1 MAISLCAVVSLYHRP
16 ISKLIDIRRLK
27 KKKVGKNHLNLV
39 KANRLKKPNPS
50 SILFFRKMQ
59 NYHSRYKMRINTISI
74 ECFQIM
80 RSKNATLQ
88 RLLNLKPNPKW
99 FFGEF
104 AVWQMLQ
111 WHMHFLDDDLNIY
124 ISNIRNGKRKLA
136 KALKTAGP
144 RQIENCRNEGRRIAD
159 NGKILHKT
167 INRDFLQV
175 NFSKVMRK
183 LFYRRCWIS
192 TIFRTLKVD
201 FWVLCLKITSLF
213 DCEWY

>member
-59 NYHSRYKMRINTISI
+59 NYHSRYKMRVNTIST
-74 ECFQIM
+74 ECFKIM

-104 AVWQMLQ
+104 AMWPVVDGSQILHCQ
-111 WHMHFLDDDLNIY
+111 VYFLDDDLNIY

-167 INRDFLQV
+167 ITRDFLQV
-175 NFSKVMRK
+175 NF
-183 LFYRRCWIS
+183 
-192 TIFRTLKVD
+192 
-201 FWVLCLKITSLF
+201 
-213 DCEWY
+213 